1 MKSHMISYVDVLCLH
16 SIEEAIEHA
25 CEVERHSHLTGSR
38 GMQEYEYIY
47 TEPRPFFNDFKNEEV
62 PSTEDQFLKRNSITL
77 YPYKSKISEY
87 KDFYTCFTNRL
98 MAVDMSAPDFTL
110 LHDLINRSHNDSL
123 DGFPS
128 VRLRELVSSISD
140 TLIEA
145 SFEASGYSPVKFF
158 SLKTEIIAF
167 IEAPVTKPVIQT
179 FDSANGKTNEAWGFY
194 LKKPSWC
201 LRFRCDTDTPQV

>member
-1 MKSHMISYVDVLCLH
+1 MKSHLISYVDVLCLH

-25 CEVERHSHLTGSR
+25 CEVEKHSYLESTR
-38 GMQEYEYIY
+38 GMLTYEYVFAEQRPIDLSKEKNSSSDEELY
-47 TEPRPFFNDFKNEEV
+47 TR
-62 PSTEDQFLKRNSITL
+62 RSITL
-77 YPYKSKISEY
+77 YPYRSKISEY
-87 KDFYTCFTNRL
+87 KDFYTCLTDRL
-98 MAVDMSAPDFTL
+98 MAVVLSATDFTL
-110 LHDLINRSHNDSL
+110 LHDLINRSDQDSQ

-140 TLIEA
+140 TLVEA
-145 SFEASGYSPVKFF
+145 SFEASMYSPIKFF

-179 FDSANGKTNEAWGFY
+179 FDSINGKTNEAWGFY

-201 LRFRCDTDTPQV
+201 LRFKSEIHAPQV